1 MARKQLARV
10 PQVEFDRLADKTL
23 LGADARQAVEDVMVH
38 GISMAA
44 AARRWTDRA
53 RMADAGRKAVSYQQ
67 VQMAVASVRRH
78 QDVQTERHSV
88 VALTVDLPGVLAS
101 ALADLAPR
109 LVEAEGGAQ
118 GLVTSYLET
127 SIETASQMLEE
138 ASCKPGKNNATRA

>member
-1 MARKQLARV
+1 
-10 PQVEFDRLADKTL
+10 
-23 LGADARQAVEDVMVH
+23 
-38 GISMAA
+38 
-44 AARRWTDRA
+44 
-53 RMADAGRKAVSYQQ
+53 
-67 VQMAVASVRRH
+67 MAVASVRRH